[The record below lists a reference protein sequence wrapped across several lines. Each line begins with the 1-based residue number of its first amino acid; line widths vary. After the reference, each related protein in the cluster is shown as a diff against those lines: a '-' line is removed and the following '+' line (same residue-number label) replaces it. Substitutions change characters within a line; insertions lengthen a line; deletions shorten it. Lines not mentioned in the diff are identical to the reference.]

1 MYIMLIYTML
11 ELARV
16 VGLDWDDS
24 NARKS
29 LDKHGVTQRE
39 AEEVFV
45 NTPLVIAKDVKHSQT
60 EGVIKRLANP

>member
-1 MYIMLIYTML
+1 ML

-16 VGLDWDDS
+16 VGFDWDDS
-24 NARKS
+24 NASKS

-45 NTPLVIAKDVKHSQT
+45 NTHLVIAKDVKHSQP
-60 EGVIKRLANP
+60 EGVIKRSANP